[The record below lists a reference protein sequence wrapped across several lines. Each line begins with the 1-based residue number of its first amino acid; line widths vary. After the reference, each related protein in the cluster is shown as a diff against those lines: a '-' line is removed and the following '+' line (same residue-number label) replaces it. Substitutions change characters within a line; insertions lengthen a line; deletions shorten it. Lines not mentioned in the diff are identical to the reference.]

1 MEARILPEH
10 AQQNAPAEVARQK
23 HPNLQEAQET
33 IYQFLVELVN
43 RSTPETVLLEF
54 KQLFI
59 FGESSFSLE
68 VNKALYEILFQ
79 KDEREFRNT
88 LKRSCY
94 ILINN
99 WSASRNYK
107 YIQQLI
113 AILGEVKDKPHTLS
127 SSLRRLRSWLTE
139 FIYSEDYQEL
149 KLFSLP
155 FIGNERG
162 NWSHRYAFY
171 LLVPQYLDSQN
182 PIEQRDLASH
192 LAKRLKEKFKFQ
204 LAMYTVHCN
213 SPTVEENKITNPT
226 CLGNGVLRLL
236 QQLISKKLLFNYTN
250 YARIFLDQ
258 TQDLNYKQFKQ
269 SLLKYLLYSGREA
282 SGKESH
288 SNSVDQI
295 KAPLAQKLANL
306 YENHHQEA
314 NNVDLL
320 LRTCRHTIEFMTTED
335 GKEPS
340 SLFILLASQGN
351 PLTIVVTLL
360 KIILLCNY
368 VRTHLDVC
376 MAKLIHYYENYSE
389 TECKWFINFLDIFN
403 VVLAIYTENVQYNFV
418 QIEAGASENQKV
430 ASPGNYRIFSQ
441 LKGAN
446 LRGTNLSGADMRST
460 DLSAADLREANLS
473 SANLSQANL
482 SLAKFSN
489 ANLSSALLNGADL
502 TATDFNGANLNGA
515 SLINGNLNRA
525 EIQKANL
532 NCANL
537 TDATLRHS
545 NLQEADLSHANLSR
559 AILNACNLKSANL
572 RYANLQQV
580 DLSHADLSG
589 ANLSGANL
597 SGANLSGAN
606 MVDVRLNQANL
617 SRADMKRGN
626 ICGADLNGA
635 LMRRVKLIDASA
647 VNANLSNA
655 DLSHADLSCVNL
667 RGSDLSGA
675 LLRHV
680 NLKDADLS
688 YANLSGANLFNTN
701 LNGANVRGTQF
712 RKTMGFSEAK
722 QRDLEKRGA
731 IFESSYFVL

>member
-10 AQQNAPAEVARQK
+10 AQPNYPAEVDRHK
-23 HPNLQEAQET
+23 HPNLQQAQET
-33 IYQFLVELVN
+33 IYQFLIELVN
-43 RSTPETVLLEF
+43 RSSPETVLLEF
-54 KQLFI
+54 KQLFL
-59 FGESSFSLE
+59 FGESSLSLE
-68 VNKALYEILFQ
+68 VNKALYEVIFH
-79 KDEREFRNT
+79 KESGEFRNT

-113 AILGEVKDKPHTLS
+113 QTLGEAKDQTHTLS
-127 SSLRRLRSWLTE
+127 SSLRRLRSWLTD
-139 FIYSEDYQEL
+139 FIDSEDYQEL
-149 KLFSLP
+149 ELFVLP
-155 FIGNERG
+155 FIENERV

-192 LAKRLKEKFKFQ
+192 LAKRLKEKFKFE
-204 LAMYTVHCN
+204 LVMYTVHCN
-213 SPTVEENKITNPT
+213 SPTVKDEKITNPT
-226 CLGNGVLRLL
+226 RLGKGVLRLL
-236 QQLISKKLLFNYTN
+236 QQLISKNFLFSYTN
-250 YARIFLDQ
+250 YARLFLEQ
-258 TQDLNYKQFKQ
+258 TQELNYKQFKQ
-269 SLLKYLLYSGREA
+269 SLLKYLVYSGRDA
-282 SGKESH
+282 SGGECDR
-288 SNSVDQI
+288 NSSDQI
-295 KAPLAQKLANL
+295 KKPLAQKLANL
-306 YENHHQEA
+306 YKNHHQEP
-314 NNVDLL
+314 NNLDLL
-320 LRTCRHTIEFMTTED
+320 LRTSRRTIEFMTTED

-351 PLTIVVTLL
+351 PLTIVITLL

-376 MAKLIHYYENYSE
+376 IAKLIQYYENYPE
-389 TECKWFINFLDIFN
+389 TECQWFINFLDIFN

-418 QIEAGASENQKV
+418 KIEAGDSANQQV
-430 ASPGNYRIFSQ
+430 ASPENYRIFSQ

-446 LRGTNLSGADMRST
+446 LRGTNLSGADIRST

-473 SANLSQANL
+473 SADLCQANL
-482 SLAKFSN
+482 SLAKLSN

-502 TATDFNGANLNGA
+502 TATDLNGANLNGA
-515 SLINGNLNRA
+515 SLRGANLNRA

-537 TDATLRHS
+537 TEATMRHS
-545 NLQEADLSHANLSR
+545 NLQEADLRHANLSH

-580 DLSHADLSG
+580 DLSHANLSR

-597 SGANLSGAN
+597 S
-606 MVDVRLNQANL
+606 RANL
-617 SRADMKRGN
+617 SRAKMINIRLSQTNLNSADMNRGDL
-626 ICGADLNGA
+626 CGADLNGA
-635 LMRRVKLIDASA
+635 VMRRVNLIDGIAT
-647 VNANLSNA
+647 NADFSHA

-667 RGSDLSGA
+667 KGSNLTGA

-712 RKTMGFSEAK
+712 RKNVGFSEAK

-731 IFESSYFVL
+731 IFESSYFAL

>member
-1 MEARILPEH
+1 MEAHILPDRDRK
-10 AQQNAPAEVARQK
+10 NSTAEVARRK
-23 HPNLQEAQET
+23 HPNLQQAQET
-33 IYQFLVELVN
+33 IYQFLIELVN

-59 FGESSFSLE
+59 SGESSLSLE
-68 VNKALYEILFQ
+68 VNQALYEILFQ
-79 KDEREFRNT
+79 KDDGEFRNT

-113 AILGEVKDKPHTLS
+113 ETLGEAKDQSHTLS
-127 SSLRRLRSWLTE
+127 SSLRRLRSWLAD
-139 FIYSEDYQEL
+139 FIDSEDYQEL
-149 KLFSLP
+149 KLFALP

-213 SPTVEENKITNPT
+213 SPTVKDEQITNPT
-226 CLGNGVLRLL
+226 RLGKGVLRLL
-236 QQLISKKLLFNYTN
+236 QQLISKSFLFNYTN
-250 YARIFLDQ
+250 VARLFLEQ
-258 TQDLNYKQFKQ
+258 TQDLNYQQFKQ
-269 SLLKYLLYSGREA
+269 SFLKYLVYSGSDGVDGR
-282 SGKESH
+282 SDRNGS
-288 SNSVDQI
+288 DQI
-295 KAPLAQKLANL
+295 KKPLAQKLANL
-306 YENHHQEA
+306 YENHHQEQ

-320 LRTCRHTIEFMTTED
+320 LRTCRRTIEFMTTED

-351 PLTIVVTLL
+351 PLTIVISLL

-376 MAKLIHYYENYSE
+376 MAKLIHYYENYPE
-389 TECKWFINFLDIFN
+389 TECQWFVNFLDIFN
-403 VVLAIYTENVQYNFV
+403 VVLTIYTENVQYNFV
-418 QIEAGASENQKV
+418 QVEEGSSGNQKV

-441 LKGAN
+441 LKGTN
-446 LRGTNLSGADMRST
+446 LRDTNLSGADMRST

-482 SLAKFSN
+482 SLAKLSK

-502 TATDFNGANLNGA
+502 TATDLNGANLNGA
-515 SLINGNLNRA
+515 SLNKANLNRA

-537 TDATLRHS
+537 SDATLRHC

-559 AILNACNLKSANL
+559 AILSACNLKNANL

-580 DLSHADLSG
+580 DLSHANLSR

-597 SGANLSGAN
+597 SGANLSRTN
-606 MVDVRLNQANL
+606 MVNVHLNQANL
-617 SRADMKRGN
+617 SRADMNRGN

-635 LMRRVKLIDASA
+635 VMRRVNLIDGSA
-647 VNANLSNA
+647 IDANLSNA

-712 RKTMGFSEAK
+712 RKNVGFSEAK
-722 QRDLEKRGA
+722 QKDLERRGA
-731 IFESSYFVL
+731 IFESSYFAL